1 MPRAVIFDF
10 DEVIA
15 DSEVLSSSV
24 LAEFVTELGIPT
36 TLEDFCANFMG
47 NGSTRSLKLSR

>member
-1 MPRAVIFDF
+1 MPRAIIFDF

-15 DSEVLSSSV
+15 YEVLSNSV
-24 LAEFVTELGIPT
+24 LAEFVTELGVPT
-36 TLEDFCANFMG
+36 SLEDFYANFMG